1 MFKLNNDITKYEQ
14 QEFRDDN
21 AGRAWEAE
29 KQRLQTQQNS
39 LSQQL
44 NKTRSEKQAAQNILD
59 RYRQNAQDSAEKI
72 RQMEQRLNRLAEQ
85 ERLDSSRL
93 EKEKKLAKENF
104 VRMCKKQLHE
114 KITDYFHGD
123 DGAITQISDEMR
135 KCTAEGEIKLFQEAE
150 TEFNRSV
157 EQKLK
162 ELEEARLGNMSVLQK
177 KIYGMEQTKNNLE
190 RYAQNM
196 EEVLA

>member
-1 MFKLNNDITKYEQ
+1 MDGLKVALNTQLEAAARVIKLNAKITTLIATK
-14 QEFRDDN
+14 
-21 AGRAWEAE
+21 AGKESVRTT
-29 KQRLQTQQNS
+29 QTA
-39 LSQQL
+39 LV
-44 NKTRSEKQAAQNILD
+44 AAAD
-59 RYRQNAQDSAEKI
+59 TV
-72 RQMEQRLNRLAEQ
+72 LAE
-85 ERLDSSRL
+85 EPEITAGVARYTELL